1 MKRRTLTRVVVA
13 LAATTMLMAVGAGA
27 ANAVFPDFT
36 GCTATDPEHEACID
50 IQNRR
55 ANLNI
60 KGFNVPLGESLEI
73 RGQLRW
79 AEDPNRHTFY
89 PPAGTNGFFARAVP
103 VPGGIFGIE
112 WLPGNTVL
120 AITELAGPSSAIEI
134 DVATQTIRM
143 PIKVR
148 LVNLL
153 LGMDCHIGTTSRP
166 VVLTL
171 IVGTTNPPPPNR
183 PISGRLGTFRTF
195 PEHRSSFG
203 FLGNLN
209 VENSFAVPGATE
221 CGLGLGLINS
231 LVNLRLQLPSA
242 AGNNS
247 VEVVSDSA
255 LGLS

>member
-1 MKRRTLTRVVVA
+1 MRSRKLA
-13 LAATTMLMAVGAGA
+13 LALVSALTTMAVGLGAQA

-36 GCTATDPEHEACID
+36 GCTATNIATEGCID
-50 IQNRR
+50 IQNRS
-55 ANLNI
+55 ANFNI

-73 RGQLRW
+73 RGTLTSDG
-79 AEDPNRHTFY
+79 AGGLLFT
-89 PPAGTNGFFARAVP
+89 PPRGTNGFFARAVP

-120 AITELAGPSSAIEI
+120 AITELAGSPSQIKINTNDLSVRI
-134 DVATQTIRM
+134 

-153 LGMDCHIGTTSRP
+153 LGMDCHIGTNSNP
-166 VVLTL
+166 VNLNL
-171 IVGTTNPPPPNR
+171 ITGTTSPPPPNT
-183 PISGRLGTFRTF
+183 PISGRVGALRLFERGIIFT
-195 PEHRSSFG
+195 
-203 FLGNLN
+203 GNVN

-231 LVNLRLQLPSA
+231 LVNLRLRLPSA

-247 VEVVSDSA
+247 MAIVNDVA
-255 LGLS
+255 LGTP